1 MRSPASRALA
11 TLGLAT
17 LVVASAACADDGIA
31 TDRPDFTETATP
43 VERGQV
49 QLEGGATLS
58 RFDRSLGEL
67 LARIG
72 ITRGLELR
80 LALNSYVWTRGDAD
94 APSGFEDLSVGA
106 KIGLRPADE
115 PGSLLPAIAI
125 IAETTAPT
133 GKSALRETRWEP
145 GAKLCLAW
153 DLTEQMAL
161 GSNLNLA
168 LVEDAAG
175 ERVGEW
181 SSSLSLGRSLSES
194 VGAFLETFG
203 SARISGESDATTF
216 VNTGL
221 TLGLGPDAQLDARV
235 GTQVGSS
242 ERDWFVGVGAA
253 RRW

>member
-1 MRSPASRALA
+1 MRSSASPALA
-11 TLGLAT
+11 ALGLAT
-17 LVVASAACADDGIA
+17 LLVAAAARADDGIA

-43 VERGQV
+43 VERGRV

-72 ITRGLELR
+72 IARRLEMR

-94 APSGFEDLSVGA
+94 APSGFEDLNVGV
-106 KIGLRPADE
+106 KVGLRPGGPA
-115 PGSLLPAIAI
+115 GSALPAIAI

-153 DLTEQMAL
+153 DLTDAMAL

-181 SSSLSLGRSLSES
+181 SGSLSLGRSLSES

-203 SARISGESDATTF
+203 SARLSVESDATTF

-235 GTQVGSS
+235 GTQVGSP